1 MTDLYIDGFA
11 AFDTTGGPLAES
23 PLDQVASAPSS
34 AAWLGGVMAT
44 AVHVALAGAAAWLV
58 AGSSHASNVELVQ
71 VTQML
76 EVPVELE
83 PEPPPPPVAA
93 PEPEP
98 QPEPVAVK
106 PLAAPAPPAPRAAP
120 AAAQAAEVL
129 AQEPVAEEIVDFGE
143 TFVQGTAVAYAG
155 GSTAAAGTSQK
166 AVRDP
171 GARANGIVGG
181 TGTDTSGIDRSRA
194 PALAG
199 GATWDCPFPREADL
213 EDIHD
218 AVVALRVRVAR
229 DGGVE
234 DVSIE
239 RDPGSGFGRE
249 AMRCARRKRWAPGL
263 DAAGN
268 PAAMTSRVNVRFT
281 RSN

>member
-1 MTDLYIDGFA
+1 MTELYIDGFS
-11 AFDTTGGPLAES
+11 AFDSSVKPLAES
-23 PLDQVASAPSS
+23 PLDRVTPAARG
-34 AAWLGGVMAT
+34 AAWLGGAMAT
-44 AVHVALAGAAAWLV
+44 AVHVAVASAAAWLV
-58 AGSSHASNVELVQ
+58 TASSQASDVELVQ

-76 EVPVELE
+76 EVPVEVEVE
-83 PEPPPPPVAA
+83 PEPPRPPPVAT

-98 QPEPVAVK
+98 VK
-106 PLAAPAPPAPRAAP
+106 PLAAPAAPAPRAAP

-129 AQEPVAEEIVDFGE
+129 TQEPVAEEIVDFSE

-155 GSTAAAGTSQK
+155 GISAATGTSQK
-166 AVRDP
+166 AVRGP
-171 GARANGIVGG
+171 GARANGVVGG
-181 TGTDTSGIDRSRA
+181 TGTDASGVDRSRA

-199 GATWDCPFPREADL
+199 GASWNCPFPREADL
-213 EDIHD
+213 DGIDD

-229 DGGVE
+229 DGSVE

-268 PAAMTSRVNVRFT
+268 PAAMSSRVNVRFT